1 MWWRACTHL
10 WRNCAVQWY
19 HGRCGC
25 GGRTVR
31 AIIVPTG
38 MRSSA
43 AFSYIVVGSS
53 GLQRGRRG
61 KVPLQRDGGRR
72 PDGRVA
78 QPAGRVAEPG
88 EAAVMAE
95 ILITAAPTSKQGM
108 ATATTL
114 EVIYKGE
121 QGVKGFLPHTAQL
134 ARHTVAIVAK
144 IGDCLPNTKV
154 ARMIAQAAKV
164 TTWAEIIGA
173 TV

>member
-1 MWWRACTHL
+1 M
-10 WRNCAVQWY
+10 
-19 HGRCGC
+19 
-25 GGRTVR
+25 R

-88 EAAVMAE
+88 EAAVRAE
-95 ILITAAPTSKQGM
+95 IVVTAAPASQQGV
-108 ATATTL
+108 ATAMAL
-114 EVIYKGE
+114 EVII
-121 QGVKGFLPHTAQL
+121 
-134 ARHTVAIVAK
+134 AIVAK
-144 IGDCLPNTKV
+144 IAHSMLPNAKV

-164 TTWAEIIGA
+164 TPWTEIIVA